1 MHFHSPYRRRRARIC
16 AAMRELTR
24 HAPAS
29 TEPGPML
36 RRFDSGPLTVIAR
49 ERGPWLVLE
58 AWLHGEGRVA
68 CFRTQP
74 QADTFDTLS
83 WRPALLDR
91 WEPVVDFE
99 LGVRAEAA

>member
-1 MHFHSPYRRRRARIC
+1 MHFHSPYRRRRARVC
-16 AAMRELTR
+16 AAMQELTR
-24 HAPAS
+24 RAPAS
-29 TEPGPML
+29 TEPGPVL
-36 RRFDSGPLTVIAR
+36 RRFESGPLTVIAR
-49 ERGPWLVLE
+49 ERAGWVVLE

-74 QADTFDTLS
+74 QGDSFETLS

-91 WEPVVDFE
+91 WEPVLDFE